1 MIRLDDAVDH
11 LPGLL
16 AHLLTTGGQHV
27 VHPGVTHHVT
37 QGAVGGLAQTLVGI
51 GHAEQVLLRVD
62 HAILHVHLDPHHVL
76 VLGQHE
82 AGSRQGADRFH
93 VHRDHPVDE
102 GRLPAQAG
110 IHVVGVFAK
119 AQHHAP
125 LGFTNG
131 IEAADDPHHY
141 RHHQSDGEAKLAYI
155 ATTRL
160 AATEQTTK
168 TAAHLAQHLVQIRG
182 SLILAVV
189 PPGVTVFAV
198 VTRLIPSHQRLH

>member
-1 MIRLDDAVDH
+1 M
-11 LPGLL
+11 
-16 AHLLTTGGQHV
+16 
-27 VHPGVTHHVT
+27 THHVA
-37 QGAVGGLAQTLVGI
+37 QGAVGRLTQALVGV
-51 GHAEQVLLRVD
+51 GDAEQVLLGID

-82 AGSRQGADRFH
+82 AGSRQGADRLH

-102 GRLPAQAG
+102 GRFPAQAR
-110 IHVVGVFAK
+110 IHVVGVLAK
-119 AQHHAP
+119 AQHHAT
-125 LGFTNG
+125 LGFANG

-141 RHHQSDGEAKLAYI
+141 RHHQRDGEAELADVT
-155 ATTRL
+155 TTRF
-160 AATEQTTK
+160 AATQQTTK

-198 VTRLIPSHQRLH
+198 ITRLIPSHQRLH